1 MKNIQ
6 IYKNKVALI
15 TGCGQGIGRALS
27 IKLAQCGAIVI
38 CTDRNKKF
46 AQDTVNEI
54 NDSIEGN
61 FKAVARELDV
71 TSSKQLAA
79 LMIWLID
86 SFKRIDFL
94 FNNAGVNLG
103 GEIRDLS
110 EHHWRDVLD
119 INLFGHIQCATQA
132 YKQMITQ
139 KMGHIVNV
147 TSISGILDYTPL
159 SSPYSVSK
167 HGAVAFSKALELEAK
182 DFNIKVTTICPGSV
196 KTSIGENMV
205 HINANDNAKK
215 NAIDFIN
222 KGISSNEAAKIILK
236 GVAKGKNMLIFPAS
250 FKSYYWLTRIFKSIE
265 IVLALKMIRSF
276 RKTSRLNSSEEI

>member
-1 MKNIQ
+1 MKNIKT
-6 IYKNKVALI
+6 YKNKVALI
-15 TGCGQGIGRALS
+15 TGSGQGIGRALS
-27 IKLAQCGAIVI
+27 IKLAQFGAVVI
-38 CTDRNKKF
+38 CSDRNIKY
-46 AQDTVNEI
+46 AQDTVNKI
-54 NDSIEGN
+54 YDSNIGN

-71 TSSKQLAA
+71 TNTKQLSA
-79 LMIWLID
+79 LMNWLIG
-86 SFKRIDFL
+86 SYKRIDYL

-103 GEIRDLS
+103 GEIRDFS

-196 KTSIGENMV
+196 KTS
-205 HINANDNAKK
+205 
-215 NAIDFIN
+215 
-222 KGISSNEAAKIILK
+222 
-236 GVAKGKNMLIFPAS
+236 
-250 FKSYYWLTRIFKSIE
+250 
-265 IVLALKMIRSF
+265 
-276 RKTSRLNSSEEI
+276 